1 MNVLDLFSGI
11 GGFSVGLEATGKFKT
26 IGFCEKDKFCQKVL
40 QKHWQGTKI
49 YEDIRDIDGT
59 KIKADVITGGFP
71 CQPFS
76 TAGKR
81 KGTEDDRY
89 LFPEMLRIIKETQ
102 ARWVVGENVQGI
114 VNMSEGK
121 VLQGIHNDLETIGY
135 EVQTFII
142 PASSQGAWHKRSRI
156 WIVAANSQSIRSGK
170 CRNFNKEK
178 RNQESISTQSN
189 SSSSDVTN
197 ANSRLSIGE
206 NEKIQT
212 RGNTF
217 NNGSSADVP
226 NSDSRLRRRGGA
238 ELKSGE
244 NEIREFYSKKEKQSR
259 QHIRSKTIGHNVI
272 PGEGEILQHTN
283 NKRSQEFNL
292 SKESKEQN
300 INNRQPNEREK
311 NKSWWEAQSEL
322 CGVPDGV
329 QYELYPDRANRIK
342 ALGNAIVPQ
351 IATEI
356 GKAIIKAEEEMN
368 GIR

>member
-1 MNVLDLFSGI
+1 MELSVLDLFSGI

-26 IGFCEKDKFCQKVL
+26 IAFCEKDKFCQKVL
-40 QKHWQGTKI
+40 QKHWQGTTI

-142 PASSQGAWHKRSRI
+142 PASSQGAWHKRNRV
-156 WIVAANSQSIRSGK
+156 WIVAAN
-170 CRNFNKEK
+170 
-178 RNQESISTQSN
+178 T
-189 SSSSDVTN
+189 
-197 ANSRLSIGE
+197 NSRLSIGE
-206 NEKIQT
+206 NEKIFT

-217 NNGSSADVP
+217 NNGSSSDVP
-226 NSDSRLRRRGGA
+226 NSKCDKRQATSTRQ
-238 ELKSGE
+238 SGVE
-244 NEIREFYSKKEKQSR
+244 QIRKRIYSKKKEQTKQHLWSKTVRCDVICSERNVSDTTNIGCKGHSLQSDNLQNQSNSIENALPSFEKQ
-259 QHIRSKTIGHNVI
+259 QT
-272 PGEGEILQHTN
+272 
-283 NKRSQEFNL
+283 
-292 SKESKEQN
+292 
-300 INNRQPNEREK
+300 
-311 NKSWWEAQSEL
+311 WWETQQL
-322 CGVPDGV
+322 ICGVPDGIS
-329 QYELYPDRANRIK
+329 YELDKDRTNRVK

-356 GKAIIKAEEEMN
+356 GKAIIKAEEQE
-368 GIR
+368 

>member
-40 QKHWQGTKI
+40 QKHWQGTTI
-49 YEDIRDIDGT
+49 FEDIRDIDGT

-135 EVQTFII
+135 EVQSFII
-142 PASSQGAWHKRSRI
+142 PASSQGAWHKRNRV
-156 WIVAANSQSIRSGK
+156 WIVAA
-170 CRNFNKEK
+170 
-178 RNQESISTQSN
+178 
-189 SSSSDVTN
+189 N

-206 NEKIQT
+206 NKEIQT
-212 RGNTF
+212 RRITS
-217 NNGSSADVP
+217 NNGSQNVS
-226 NSDSRLRRRGGA
+226 NSSSQRPSTQSIGDNR
-238 ELKSGE
+238 ELEKESKG
-244 NEIREFYSKKEKQSR
+244 KKETRNKSTL
-259 QHIRSKTIGHNVI
+259 RSSSSCPNVSNQI
-272 PGEGEILQHTN
+272 QIKRKHTSI
-283 NKRSQEFNL
+283 KMSGST
-292 SKESKEQN
+292 SKES
-300 INNRQPNEREK
+300 
-311 NKSWWEAQSEL
+311 WWETQSEL

>member
-1 MNVLDLFSGI
+1 MELNVLDLFSGI

-26 IGFCEKDKFCQKVL
+26 VAFCEKDKFCQKVL
-40 QKHWQGTKI
+40 HKHWQGTTI

-142 PASSQGAWHKRSRI
+142 PASSQGAWHKRNRV
-156 WIVAANSQSIRSGK
+156 WIVAALSNSNKSGSFKKYNSTIHRQDKGDGFVNESFGRSENYAANSDNIRCKGHSLQSD
-170 CRNFNKEK
+170 NLQK
-178 RNQESISTQSN
+178 RNNTTENVN
-189 SSSSDVTN
+189 SSF
-197 ANSRLSIGE
+197 
-206 NEKIQT
+206 KKQQT
-212 RGNTF
+212 
-217 NNGSSADVP
+217 
-226 NSDSRLRRRGGA
+226 
-238 ELKSGE
+238 
-244 NEIREFYSKKEKQSR
+244 
-259 QHIRSKTIGHNVI
+259 
-272 PGEGEILQHTN
+272 
-283 NKRSQEFNL
+283 
-292 SKESKEQN
+292 
-300 INNRQPNEREK
+300 
-311 NKSWWEAQSEL
+311 WWETQQL
-322 CGVPDGV
+322 ICGVPNGIS
-329 QYELYPDRANRIK
+329 YELDKDRTNRVK

-356 GKAIIKAEEEMN
+356 GKAIIKAEEEN
-368 GIR
+368 V

>member
-1 MNVLDLFSGI
+1 MELNVLDLFSGI

-26 IGFCEKDKFCQKVL
+26 VAFCEKDKFCQKVL
-40 QKHWQGTKI
+40 HKHWQGTTI

-71 CQPFS
+71 CQRFS

-142 PASSQGAWHKRSRI
+142 PASSQGAWHKRNRV
-156 WIVAANSQSIRSGK
+156 WIVAALSNSNKSGSFKKYNSTIHRQDKGDGFVNESFGRSENYAANSDNIRCKGHSLQSD
-170 CRNFNKEK
+170 NLQK
-178 RNQESISTQSN
+178 RNNTTENVN
-189 SSSSDVTN
+189 SSF
-197 ANSRLSIGE
+197 
-206 NEKIQT
+206 KKQQT
-212 RGNTF
+212 
-217 NNGSSADVP
+217 
-226 NSDSRLRRRGGA
+226 
-238 ELKSGE
+238 
-244 NEIREFYSKKEKQSR
+244 
-259 QHIRSKTIGHNVI
+259 
-272 PGEGEILQHTN
+272 
-283 NKRSQEFNL
+283 
-292 SKESKEQN
+292 
-300 INNRQPNEREK
+300 
-311 NKSWWEAQSEL
+311 WWETQQL
-322 CGVPDGV
+322 ICGVPNGIS
-329 QYELYPDRANRIK
+329 YELDKDRTNRVK

-356 GKAIIKAEEEMN
+356 GKAIIKAEEEN
-368 GIR
+368 V